1 VINSMME
8 ESKDKMNEQ
17 RDLKPNEHAGLN
29 MNGHIL
35 IRDKET
41 GEELVNKRN
50 AIHYGNMAYIVA
62 NALNGTDN
70 ARVYYMGFGNGGT
83 SVDTTGKIIYKSPRV
98 SEAFQSS
105 ASLYSRTY
113 KKIVGASGDATNQIE
128 VITGTSYSDIKV
140 TATLSY
146 SEPADQDLFDTST
159 NNDGSYVFDE
169 LGLFSYPTDPSPTD
183 GSDPIDTSRMLTHVV
198 FHPVQKAQNRV
209 IEIIYLKI
217 IAISYRPNARYDI
230 A

>member
-1 VINSMME
+1 MYD
-8 ESKDKMNEQ
+8 KDDNTNKETDTMKDET
-17 RDLKPNEHAGLN
+17 N
-29 MNGHIL
+29 MNVSGHIL

-140 TATLSY
+140 TATLTY

-169 LGLFSYPTDPSPTD
+169 LGLFSYPTDPSPSD
-183 GSDPIDTSRMLTHVV
+183 GSDPIETSRMLTHVV
-198 FHPVQKAQNRV
+198 FHPVQKSQNRV
-209 IEIIYLKI
+209 IEIIYTVRVQL
-217 IAISYRPNARYDI
+217 S
-230 A
+230 

>member
-1 VINSMME
+1 
-8 ESKDKMNEQ
+8 MNEQ
-17 RDLKPNEHAGLN
+17 KDIQPNENAGVH
-29 MNGHIL
+29 MDGHIL

-83 SVDTTGKIIYKSPRV
+83 SVDTAGKIVYKSPRV

-113 KKIVGASGDATNQIE
+113 KKIVGGTGDDTNKIE

-140 TATLSY
+140 TATLAY
-146 SEPADQDLFDTST
+146 AEPNDQDLFDDST
-159 NNDGSYVFDE
+159 NNDGDYVFDE
-169 LGLFSYPTDPSPTD
+169 LGLFSYPTDPTPSD
-183 GSDPIDTSRMLTHVV
+183 GSDPINTSRMLTHVV
-198 FHPVQKAQNRV
+198 FHPVQKSQNRV
-209 IEIIYLKI
+209 IEIIYTVRIQLNLEKMC
-217 IAISYRPNARYDI
+217 YQ
-230 A
+230 

>member
-1 VINSMME
+1 
-8 ESKDKMNEQ
+8 MNEQ
-17 RDLKPNEHAGLN
+17 KDLQPNENAGLN

-169 LGLFSYPTDPSPTD
+169 LGLFSYPTDPSPSD
-183 GSDPIDTSRMLTHVV
+183 SGDPIETSRMLTHVV

-209 IEIIYLKI
+209 IEIIYTVRVQL
-217 IAISYRPNARYDI
+217 S
-230 A
+230 

>member
-1 VINSMME
+1 ME

-17 RDLKPNEHAGLN
+17 KDLKPNEHAGLN

-209 IEIIYLKI
+209 IEIIYTVRVQL
-217 IAISYRPNARYDI
+217 S
-230 A
+230 

>member
-1 VINSMME
+1 ME

-17 RDLKPNEHAGLN
+17 KDLQPNENAGVH

-70 ARVYYMGFGNGGT
+70 ARIYYMGFGNGGT
-83 SVDTTGKIIYKSPRV
+83 GVDTTGKIIYKSPRV

-105 ASLYSRTY
+105 ASLYNRSY
-113 KKIVGASGDATNQIE
+113 KKIIGASGDATNQIE
-128 VITGTSYSDIKV
+128 VITGTAYSDIKV

-146 SEPADQDLFDTST
+146 SEPSDQDLFDNST
-159 NNDGSYVFDE
+159 DNDGSYVFDE
-169 LGLFSYPTDPSPTD
+169 LGLFSYPTDPSPSD

-209 IEIIYLKI
+209 IEVIYTVRIQL
-217 IAISYRPNARYDI
+217 S
-230 A
+230 

>member
-1 VINSMME
+1 ME

-17 RDLKPNEHAGLN
+17 KDIQPNENAGVH
-29 MNGHIL
+29 MDGHIL

-83 SVDTTGKIIYKSPRV
+83 SVDTAGKIVYKSPRV

-113 KKIVGASGDATNQIE
+113 KKIVGGTGDDTNKIE

-140 TATLSY
+140 TATLAY
-146 SEPADQDLFDTST
+146 AEPNDQDLFDDST
-159 NNDGSYVFDE
+159 NNDGDYVFDE
-169 LGLFSYPTDPSPTD
+169 LGLFSYPTDPTPSD
-183 GSDPIDTSRMLTHVV
+183 GSDPINTSRMLTHVV
-198 FHPVQKAQNRV
+198 FHPVQKSQNRV
-209 IEIIYLKI
+209 IEIIYTVRIQL
-217 IAISYRPNARYDI
+217 S
-230 A
+230 

>member
-1 VINSMME
+1 MME
-8 ESKDKMNEQ
+8 ESKEKMNEQ
-17 RDLKPNEHAGLN
+17 KDLQPNENAGLN

-50 AIHYGNMAYIVA
+50 AIHYGNMAFIVA
-62 NALNGTDN
+62 NALNGTDD
-70 ARVYYMGFGNGGT
+70 ARVYYMAFGNGGT

-105 ASLYSRTY
+105 ASLYSRTF

-140 TATLSY
+140 TSTLSY
-146 SEPADQDLFDTST
+146 SEPADQDLFDSST

-169 LGLFSYPTDPSPTD
+169 LGLFSYPTDPSPSD
-183 GSDPIDTSRMLTHVV
+183 GSDPIETSRMLTHVV
-198 FHPVQKAQNRV
+198 FHPVQKAQNRI
-209 IEIIYLKI
+209 IEIIYTVRVQL
-217 IAISYRPNARYDI
+217 S
-230 A
+230 

>member
-1 VINSMME
+1 MME

-17 RDLKPNEHAGLN
+17 KDLQPNEHAGLN

-140 TATLSY
+140 TATLTY

-169 LGLFSYPTDPSPTD
+169 LGLFSYPTDPSPSD
-183 GSDPIDTSRMLTHVV
+183 GSDPIETSRMLTHVV
-198 FHPVQKAQNRV
+198 FHPVQKSQNRV
-209 IEIIYLKI
+209 IEIIYTVRVQL
-217 IAISYRPNARYDI
+217 S
-230 A
+230 

>member
-1 VINSMME
+1 ME
-8 ESKDKMNEQ
+8 ESKEKMNEQ
-17 RDLKPNEHAGLN
+17 KDLQPNENAGLN

-169 LGLFSYPTDPSPTD
+169 LGLFSYPTDPSPSD
-183 GSDPIDTSRMLTHVV
+183 GSDPIETSRMLTHVV

-209 IEIIYLKI
+209 IEIIYTVRVQL
-217 IAISYRPNARYDI
+217 S
-230 A
+230 

>member
-1 VINSMME
+1 
-8 ESKDKMNEQ
+8 MNEQ
-17 RDLKPNEHAGLN
+17 KDLKPNEHAGLN

-209 IEIIYLKI
+209 IEIIYTVRVQL
-217 IAISYRPNARYDI
+217 S
-230 A
+230 

>member
-1 VINSMME
+1 ME
-8 ESKDKMNEQ
+8 ESKEKMNEEK
-17 RDLKPNEHAGLN
+17 DLQPNENAGLN

-113 KKIVGASGDATNQIE
+113 KKIVGASGDSTNQIE

-140 TATLSY
+140 TSTLSY
-146 SEPADQDLFDTST
+146 SEPADQDLFDSST

-169 LGLFSYPTDPSPTD
+169 LGLFSYPTDPSPSD
-183 GSDPIDTSRMLTHVV
+183 GSDPIETSRMLTHVV
-198 FHPVQKAQNRV
+198 FHPVQKAQNRI
-209 IEIIYLKI
+209 IEIIYTVRVQL
-217 IAISYRPNARYDI
+217 S
-230 A
+230 

>member
-1 VINSMME
+1 
-8 ESKDKMNEQ
+8 MNEQ
-17 RDLKPNEHAGLN
+17 KDLQPNEHAGLN

-140 TATLSY
+140 TATLTY

-169 LGLFSYPTDPSPTD
+169 LGLFSYPTDPSPSD
-183 GSDPIDTSRMLTHVV
+183 GSDPIETSRMLTHVV
-198 FHPVQKAQNRV
+198 FHPVQKSQNRV
-209 IEIIYLKI
+209 IEIIYTVRVQL
-217 IAISYRPNARYDI
+217 S
-230 A
+230 

>member
-1 VINSMME
+1 MME
-8 ESKDKMNEQ
+8 ESKEKMNEQ
-17 RDLKPNEHAGLN
+17 KDLQPNENAGLN

-169 LGLFSYPTDPSPTD
+169 LGLFSYPTDPSPSD
-183 GSDPIDTSRMLTHVV
+183 GSDPIETSRMLTHVV

-209 IEIIYLKI
+209 IEIIYTVRVQL
-217 IAISYRPNARYDI
+217 S
-230 A
+230 

>member
-1 VINSMME
+1 
-8 ESKDKMNEQ
+8 MNEQ
-17 RDLKPNEHAGLN
+17 KDIQPNENAGVH
-29 MNGHIL
+29 MDGHIL

-83 SVDTTGKIIYKSPRV
+83 SVDTAGKIVYKSPRV

-113 KKIVGASGDATNQIE
+113 KKIVGGTGDDTNKIE

-140 TATLSY
+140 TATLAY
-146 SEPADQDLFDTST
+146 AEPNDQDLFDDST
-159 NNDGSYVFDE
+159 NNDGDYVFDE
-169 LGLFSYPTDPSPTD
+169 LGLFSYPTDPTPSD
-183 GSDPIDTSRMLTHVV
+183 GSDPINTSRMLTHVV
-198 FHPVQKAQNRV
+198 FHPVQKSQNRV
-209 IEIIYLKI
+209 IEIIYTVRIQL
-217 IAISYRPNARYDI
+217 S
-230 A
+230 

>member
-1 VINSMME
+1 
-8 ESKDKMNEQ
+8 MNEQ
-17 RDLKPNEHAGLN
+17 KDIQPNENAGVH
-29 MNGHIL
+29 MDGHIL

-83 SVDTTGKIIYKSPRV
+83 SVDTAGKIVYKSPRV

-113 KKIVGASGDATNQIE
+113 KKIVGGTGDDTNKIE

-140 TATLSY
+140 TATLAY
-146 SEPADQDLFDTST
+146 AEPNDQDLFDDST
-159 NNDGSYVFDE
+159 NNDGDYIFDE
-169 LGLFSYPTDPSPTD
+169 LGLFSYPTDPTPSD
-183 GSDPIDTSRMLTHVV
+183 GSDPINTSRMLTHVV
-198 FHPVQKAQNRV
+198 FHPVQKSQNRV
-209 IEIIYLKI
+209 IEIIYTVRIQL
-217 IAISYRPNARYDI
+217 S
-230 A
+230 